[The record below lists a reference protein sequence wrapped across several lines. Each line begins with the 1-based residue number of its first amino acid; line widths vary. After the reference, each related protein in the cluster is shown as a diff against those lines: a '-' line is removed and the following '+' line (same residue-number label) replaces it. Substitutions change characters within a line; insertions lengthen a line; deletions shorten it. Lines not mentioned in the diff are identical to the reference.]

1 MRNVR
6 THRRALD
13 AVALSHDLHRVL
25 ATGRGKS
32 ARRHFHLTLA
42 CVLVFVAACGSGN
55 PAQGSS
61 VPSVAEQGS
70 QSEAQ
75 KAALADGRVTF
86 DEYEAGFLRYKDCLA
101 STGYPLTN
109 VQFDSATQ
117 LYRADVAGAAV
128 DGGADDQCYRREFEA
143 LDKSWQANTDR
154 PGNFDVKVLGWY
166 RDCLAKAGV
175 SLPDD
180 KPGVNYLDLMHQ
192 NGLDPLACIKDHGG
206 GGGGG

>member
-1 MRNVR
+1 M
-6 THRRALD
+6 
-13 AVALSHDLHRVL
+13 
-25 ATGRGKS
+25 GR
-32 ARRHFHLTLA
+32 HHYLTLA
-42 CVLVFVAACGSGN
+42 CALALVSACGSRDH
-55 PAQGSS
+55 AQGPS

-75 KAALADGRVTF
+75 KQALADGRVTF
-86 DEYEAGFLRYKDCLA
+86 DEYEAGFLRYKDCVA
-101 STGYPLTN
+101 SAGYPLTN

-154 PGNFDVKVLGWY
+154 PGNFDLKVIGWY

-180 KPGVNYLDLMHQ
+180 RPGVNYLDLMHE
-192 NGLDPLACIKDHGG
+192 NGLDPLACIKEHGG
-206 GGGGG
+206 GGG